1 MTGPAAGFS
10 RGHADENKGKLI
22 ARLKEA
28 REYVGV
34 SQDKVAAYL
43 DIPRSAISAIE
54 SGKRNI
60 GAIELKKLATLYQ
73 RPVSWFTDD
82 IVEGVPEDVE
92 FLARTASELSDND
105 RSELQKFA
113 EFLKSKSQAADGVR

>member
-1 MTGPAAGFS
+1 MKEPAAGFS
-10 RGHADENKGKLI
+10 RGHADENTDKMI

-43 DIPRSAISAIE
+43 DIPRSAISEIE

-60 GAIELKKLATLYQ
+60 SAIELKKLATLYQ
-73 RPVSWFTDD
+73 RPISWFTDD
-82 IVEGVPEDVE
+82 IIEGVSRGRRVSGANS
-92 FLARTASELSDND
+92 FGAFR
-105 RSELQKFA
+105 Q
-113 EFLKSKSQAADGVR
+113 